1 MAEMT
6 DGKTQVMAALAA
18 SSAPTDY
25 DAWFSWLPPM
35 KAAGVTAEEA
45 QAWSRAGGVN
55 ERWVARVPEKWG
67 AGGMRDL
74 DHGMAVN
81 IIFKKAR
88 EEAGWQGGPARSGR
102 SAPTPPDLVRLARKP
117 TSYHGTVREG
127 AYTVSDLMNEPIWFV
142 QGDKHPYQDR
152 IPGGFAGY
160 RQSLAEERGGIVK
173 SRYGGEIVWHDPNGV
188 AHRFLVYPHRNHP
201 DIMAMIPKLPNRHRA
216 RLAPSISLAG
226 NAEYKHP
233 TDLVVVDFD
242 YKPEEDETGEG
253 AAFRDRTKA
262 AALERGAPV
271 YESSSG
277 NGFHAIFRMPPDWVR
292 TSMKRGTERR
302 MPKNRKETVSGAVAE
317 IFPAGYR
324 KHVVLKLGNGAGN
337 NRPDCEIPHISEAE
351 LWRMLVT
358 MSKPVETSAKQGP
371 QNPQEADYWTAP
383 EPDQERQDAPW
394 DPFGDGQDLFGEETA
409 QNGPQTP
416 SPEAATREETAPEAA
431 TREET
436 APEAAT
442 RGGRD
447 PAQIER
453 EAATREETAP
463 EAATREETAPEAA
476 TREETAPEAA
486 TREETAPEAAAL
498 PAGRDEWG
506 RTQAQIEREDRLA
519 TTPAGMRKLRA
530 GPVKPWQGWRNQH

>member
-1 MAEMT
+1 MT
-6 DGKTQVMAALAA
+6 DEKAQVMEALAA
-18 SSAPTDY
+18 VKAPTDY
-25 DAWFSWLPPM
+25 DEWFGWLPPM

-45 QAWSRAGGVN
+45 QAWSRVGGVN
-55 ERWVARVPEKWG
+55 EKWVVRVPEKW
-67 AGGMRDL
+67 AVGGMRDL

-102 SAPTPPDLVRLARKP
+102 GAPTPPDLVRLARKP

-160 RQSLAEERGGIVK
+160 RQSLAEKRGGIVK

-262 AALERGAPV
+262 AALDRGAPV
-271 YESSSG
+271 YKSSSG

-337 NRPDCEIPHISEAE
+337 NRPDCEIPYISEAE

-394 DPFGDGQDLFGEETA
+394 DPFGDA
-409 QNGPQTP
+409 QNGPQTTCSGKKQP
-416 SPEAATREETAPEAA
+416 RT
-431 TREET
+431 
-436 APEAAT
+436 
-442 RGGRD
+442 GCDQGRD
-447 PAQIER
+447 RPGSCDQGR
-453 EAATREETAP
+453 DRP
-463 EAATREETAPEAA
+463 GSCDQGRDRPGSCDQG
-476 TREETAPEAA
+476 RDRPGSCDQG
-486 TREETAPEAAAL
+486 RDRPGSCDQGRDR
-498 PAGRDEWG
+498 PGSCDQGRDRPGSCDQGRDRPGSCGSSRRAGRVGAHPGPD
-506 RTQAQIEREDRLA
+506 RT
-519 TTPAGMRKLRA
+519 G
-530 GPVKPWQGWRNQH
+530 G